1 MTSLPD
7 RIPVVEVAWF
17 LTNALPT
24 VARLDATIVD
34 QALAVLKKRKV
45 IQRGLWKWF
54 DPEEA
59 SAAEDE
65 LFTPI
70 APTSDTVLEVFGNME
85 ITAKCYRRSKRLENV
100 AAQRSVLGRRGAVE
114 CF

>member
-54 DPEEA
+54 DHDPEEA

-70 APTSDTVLEVFGNME
+70 ALISDTVLEVFGNME
-85 ITAKCYRRSKRLENV
+85 ITAKCYRSLQEARE
-100 AAQRSVLGRRGAVE
+100 RRCSALSSWTTR
-114 CF
+114 CR